1 MQWVKFLAGLALC
14 TNLPWALAQNNASQ
28 RTALIVGIGQYG
40 SPDIPSLK
48 GVVHDLDS
56 ARKMAL
62 AMGIDDKN
70 ITVLR
75 DGTATKANILTQF
88 KRLSD
93 TTPEGAR
100 AFIYFSGHGTRW
112 QDMQDGGCVEGL
124 LTYDGQTLT
133 HKEIAQATDK
143 LSQKADKVIALFDA
157 CHSGGVTNTGTRGM
171 TAPLSA
177 PLFAPKFFLKAGAGQ
192 DMCSQ
197 PSNMVSRSLF
207 GEATRL
213 NALAENFVQITSS
226 RPDEVSFDEPGKG
239 GLATQGI
246 RDCLLGQAKDLDG
259 SGAVSMTEIQICAQN
274 TINAKLKNVAGLMPH
289 HVSVRGSRNLIPVAV
304 VKPPPEP
311 EKPVA
316 IALAPVAPA
325 PTPFIPAP
333 SLAPVPAPA
342 PAPVKP
348 APTAEPAK
356 PTAVK
361 PPPAAPAPA
370 VAWVDEPLEEPRI
383 VDTPAT
389 PWSVSVATLRD
400 VEQQKN
406 PRRKLD
412 VQLNKSRLQIG
423 QDTLDLTI
431 KSSHD
436 GYVYL
441 VLLGS
446 DAQSF
451 YVLFPNGLDKANRIK
466 ANQALRL
473 PKPDWQVKAA
483 GPAGTDQLLVIVS
496 DTPRQMDSLTLAE
509 PTSAAPF
516 TYSLNTLQG
525 RTALIRYLT
534 GANTRARSESFGAK
548 LLSIQEVL

>member
-1 MQWVKFLAGLALC
+1 MLWVKFLAGLALC
-14 TNLPWALAQNNASQ
+14 ANLPWALAQNNASQ

-40 SPDIPSLK
+40 SPDIPSLS

-62 AMGIDDKN
+62 AMGIEEKN

-75 DGTATKANILTQF
+75 DASATKANILSQF

-93 TTPEGAR
+93 NTPEGAR

-112 QDMQDGGCVEGL
+112 QDPQAGGCVEGL

-133 HKEIAQATDK
+133 HKEIAQSTDK

-157 CHSGGVTNTGTRGM
+157 CHSGGVTSAGTRGM
-171 TAPLSA
+171 SAPLSA

-246 RDCLLGQAKDLDG
+246 RDCLLGQAKDIDG

-274 TINAKLKNVAGLMPH
+274 TINAKLKNVAGLTPH
-289 HVSVRGSRNLIPVAV
+289 HVSVRGARNLIPVAV
-304 VKPPPEP
+304 AKPPPEP
-311 EKPVA
+311 EKPLT
-316 IALAPVAPA
+316 IALAPVAQA
-325 PTPFIPAP
+325 PTTSTPP
-333 SLAPVPAPA
+333 PA

-348 APTAEPAK
+348 APASEPAK

-361 PPPAAPAPA
+361 PPPATPAPV

-383 VDTPAT
+383 AETPST

-406 PRRKLD
+406 PRRKVD
-412 VQLNKSRLQIG
+412 VQLSKSSLQIG
-423 QDTLDLTI
+423 KDALDLTI

-496 DTPRQMDSLTLAE
+496 DTPRQMDNLTLAE

-516 TYSLNTLQG
+516 TYSLNNLQG
-525 RTALIRYLT
+525 RSALIRYLT
-534 GANTRARSESFGAK
+534 GANNNARSESFGAK

>member
-1 MQWVKFLAGLALC
+1 MLWVKFLAGFALC
-14 TNLPWALAQNNASQ
+14 ANLPWALAQNNASQ

-40 SPDIPSLK
+40 SPDIPSLS
-48 GVVHDLDS
+48 GVVYDLDS

-62 AMGIDDKN
+62 AMGIDEKN

-75 DGTATKANILTQF
+75 DASATKANILSQF

-93 TTPEGAR
+93 NTPEGAR

-112 QDMQDGGCVEGL
+112 QDPQAGGCVEGL

-133 HKEIAQATDK
+133 HKEIAQSTDK

-157 CHSGGVTNTGTRGM
+157 CHSGGVTSAGTRGM
-171 TAPLSA
+171 SA

-246 RDCLLGQAKDLDG
+246 RDCLLGQAKDIDG

-274 TINAKLKNVAGLMPH
+274 TINAKLKNVAGLTPH
-289 HVSVRGSRNLIPVAV
+289 HVSVRGARNLIPVAV
-304 VKPPPEP
+304 AKPPPEP
-311 EKPVA
+311 EKPLT
-316 IALAPVAPA
+316 IALAP
-325 PTPFIPAP
+325 
-333 SLAPVPAPA
+333 LAQAPA
-342 PAPVKP
+342 PA
-348 APTAEPAK
+348 AEPAK

-361 PPPAAPAPA
+361 PPPATPAPV

-383 VDTPAT
+383 AETPST

-406 PRRKLD
+406 PRRKVD
-412 VQLNKSRLQIG
+412 VQLSKSSLQIG
-423 QDTLDLTI
+423 KDALDLTI

-516 TYSLNTLQG
+516 TYSLNNLQG
-525 RTALIRYLT
+525 RSALIRYLT

>member
-1 MQWVKFLAGLALC
+1 MLWVKFLAGLALC
-14 TNLPWALAQNNASQ
+14 ANLPWALAQNNASQ

-40 SPDIPSLK
+40 SPDIPSLS

-62 AMGIDDKN
+62 AMGIEEKN

-75 DGTATKANILTQF
+75 DASATKANILSQF

-93 TTPEGAR
+93 NTPEGAR

-112 QDMQDGGCVEGL
+112 QDPQAGGCVEGL

-133 HKEIAQATDK
+133 HKEIAQSTDK

-157 CHSGGVTNTGTRGM
+157 CHSGGVTSAGTRGM
-171 TAPLSA
+171 SAPLSA

-197 PSNMVSRSLF
+197 PSNLVSRSLF

-274 TINAKLKNVAGLMPH
+274 TINAKLKNVAGLTPH
-289 HVSVRGSRNLIPVAV
+289 HVSVRGARNLIPVAV
-304 VKPPPEP
+304 AKPPPEP
-311 EKPVA
+311 EKPLT
-316 IALAPVAPA
+316 IALAPVAQA
-325 PTPFIPAP
+325 PTTSTPP
-333 SLAPVPAPA
+333 PA

-348 APTAEPAK
+348 APASEPAK

-361 PPPAAPAPA
+361 PPPATPAPV

-383 VDTPAT
+383 AETPST

-406 PRRKLD
+406 PRRKVD
-412 VQLNKSRLQIG
+412 VQLSKSSLQIG
-423 QDTLDLTI
+423 KDALDLTI

-496 DTPRQMDSLTLAE
+496 DTPRQMDNLTLAE

-516 TYSLNTLQG
+516 TYSLNNLQG
-525 RTALIRYLT
+525 RSALIRYLT
-534 GANTRARSESFGAK
+534 GANNNARSESFGAK

>member
-1 MQWVKFLAGLALC
+1 MLWVKFLAGLALC
-14 TNLPWALAQNNASQ
+14 ANLPWALAQNNASQ

-40 SPDIPSLK
+40 SPDIPSLS

-62 AMGIDDKN
+62 AMGIEEKN

-75 DGTATKANILTQF
+75 DASATKANILSQF

-93 TTPEGAR
+93 NTPEGAR

-112 QDMQDGGCVEGL
+112 QDPQAGGCVEGL

-133 HKEIAQATDK
+133 HKEIAQSTDK

-157 CHSGGVTNTGTRGM
+157 CHSGGVTSAGTRGM
-171 TAPLSA
+171 SAPLSA

-274 TINAKLKNVAGLMPH
+274 TINAKLKNVAGLTPH
-289 HVSVRGSRNLIPVAV
+289 HVSVRGARNLIPVAV
-304 VKPPPEP
+304 AKPPPEP
-311 EKPVA
+311 EKPLT
-316 IALAPVAPA
+316 IALAPVAQA
-325 PTPFIPAP
+325 PTTSTPP
-333 SLAPVPAPA
+333 PA

-348 APTAEPAK
+348 APASEPAK

-361 PPPAAPAPA
+361 PPPATPTPV

-383 VDTPAT
+383 AETPST

-406 PRRKLD
+406 PRRKVD
-412 VQLNKSRLQIG
+412 VQLSKSSLQIG
-423 QDTLDLTI
+423 KDALDLTI

-496 DTPRQMDSLTLAE
+496 DTPRQMDNLTLAE

-516 TYSLNTLQG
+516 TYSLNNLQG
-525 RTALIRYLT
+525 RSALIRYLT
-534 GANTRARSESFGAK
+534 GANNNARSESFGAK

>member
-1 MQWVKFLAGLALC
+1 MSWVKLLAGFALC
-14 TNLPWALAQNNASQ
+14 ANLPWALAQNNASQ

-40 SPDIPSLK
+40 SYDIPSLS
-48 GVVHDLDS
+48 GVVHDFDS

-62 AMGIDDKN
+62 AMGIDEKN

-75 DGTATKANILTQF
+75 DAAATKANILSQF

-93 TTPEGAR
+93 ITPEGAR

-112 QDMQDGGCVEGL
+112 QDPQAGGCVEGL

-157 CHSGGVTNTGTRGM
+157 CHSGGVTNAGTRSM

-246 RDCLLGQAKDLDG
+246 RDCLLGKAKDLDG

-274 TINAKLKNVAGLMPH
+274 TINAKLKNVAGLTPH
-289 HVSVRGSRNLIPVAV
+289 HVSVRGARNLIPVAV

-316 IALAPVAPA
+316 ISLALVAPA
-325 PTPFIPAP
+325 ATPFT
-333 SLAPVPAPA
+333 PAPA
-342 PAPVKP
+342 PLPALSPVKP
-348 APTAEPAK
+348 APSAEPPK
-356 PTAVK
+356 PTALK
-361 PPPAAPAPA
+361 PPPAPPAPV
-370 VAWVDEPLEEPRI
+370 VAWVDEPLEEPRMTET
-383 VDTPAT
+383 DAT

-412 VQLNKSRLQIG
+412 VQLSKSRLQIG
-423 QDTLDLTI
+423 KDTLDLTI

-466 ANQALRL
+466 ANQTLRL

-516 TYSLNTLQG
+516 TYSLNNLQG

>member
-1 MQWVKFLAGLALC
+1 MSWVKLLAGFALC
-14 TNLPWALAQNNASQ
+14 ANLPWALAQNNASQ

-40 SPDIPSLK
+40 SPDIPSLS
-48 GVVHDLDS
+48 GVVHDFDS

-62 AMGIDDKN
+62 AMGIDEKN

-75 DGTATKANILTQF
+75 DAAATKANILSQF

-93 TTPEGAR
+93 ITPEGAR

-112 QDMQDGGCVEGL
+112 QDPQAGGCVEGL

-157 CHSGGVTNTGTRGM
+157 CHSGGVTNAGTRSM

-246 RDCLLGQAKDLDG
+246 RDCLLGKAKDLDG

-274 TINAKLKNVAGLMPH
+274 TINAKLKNVAGLTPH
-289 HVSVRGSRNLIPVAV
+289 HVSVRGARNLIPVAV

-316 IALAPVAPA
+316 ISLALVAPA
-325 PTPFIPAP
+325 ATPFT
-333 SLAPVPAPA
+333 PAPA
-342 PAPVKP
+342 PLPALSPVKP
-348 APTAEPAK
+348 APSAQPPK
-356 PTAVK
+356 PTALK
-361 PPPAAPAPA
+361 PPPAPPAPV
-370 VAWVDEPLEEPRI
+370 VAWVDEPLEEPRMTET
-383 VDTPAT
+383 DAT

-412 VQLNKSRLQIG
+412 VQLSKSRLQIG
-423 QDTLDLTI
+423 KDTLDLSI

-466 ANQALRL
+466 ANQTLRL

-516 TYSLNTLQG
+516 TYSLNNLQG

>member
-1 MQWVKFLAGLALC
+1 
-14 TNLPWALAQNNASQ
+14 
-28 RTALIVGIGQYG
+28 
-40 SPDIPSLK
+40 
-48 GVVHDLDS
+48 
-56 ARKMAL
+56 
-62 AMGIDDKN
+62 
-70 ITVLR
+70 
-75 DGTATKANILTQF
+75 
-88 KRLSD
+88 
-93 TTPEGAR
+93 
-100 AFIYFSGHGTRW
+100 
-112 QDMQDGGCVEGL
+112 
-124 LTYDGQTLT
+124 
-133 HKEIAQATDK
+133 
-143 LSQKADKVIALFDA
+143 
-157 CHSGGVTNTGTRGM
+157 
-171 TAPLSA
+171 
-177 PLFAPKFFLKAGAGQ
+177 
-192 DMCSQ
+192 
-197 PSNMVSRSLF
+197 MVSRSLF

-246 RDCLLGQAKDLDG
+246 RDCLLGKAKDLDG

-274 TINAKLKNVAGLMPH
+274 TIDAKLKNVAGLTPH
-289 HVSVRGSRNLIPVAV
+289 HVSVRGARNLIPVAV

-316 IALAPVAPA
+316 I
-325 PTPFIPAP
+325 
-333 SLAPVPAPA
+333 SL
-342 PAPVKP
+342 APVKP
-348 APTAEPAK
+348 APSAEPPK
-356 PTAVK
+356 PTALK
-361 PPPAAPAPA
+361 PPPPAPV

-383 VDTPAT
+383 AETEAT
-389 PWSVSVATLRD
+389 PWSVSLATLRD

-412 VQLNKSRLQIG
+412 VQLSKSRLQIG
-423 QDTLDLTI
+423 KDTLDLTI

-516 TYSLNTLQG
+516 TYSLTNLQG

>member
-1 MQWVKFLAGLALC
+1 MLWVKLLAGLALC
-14 TNLPWALAQNNASQ
+14 ANLPWAWAQNNASQ

-40 SPDIPSLK
+40 SPDIPSLS

-62 AMGIDDKN
+62 AMGIDEKN

-75 DGTATKANILTQF
+75 DGAATKANILSQF

-93 TTPEGAR
+93 NTPEGAR

-112 QDMQDGGCVEGL
+112 QDSQAGGCVEGL

-133 HKEIAQATDK
+133 HKEIAQSTDK

-157 CHSGGVTNTGTRGM
+157 CHSGGVTNAGTRGM
-171 TAPLSA
+171 SA
-177 PLFAPKFFLKAGAGQ
+177 PLFAPKFFLKAGVGH

-274 TINAKLKNVAGLMPH
+274 TINAKLKNVAGLTPH
-289 HVSVRGSRNLIPVAV
+289 HVSVRGARNLIPVAV
-304 VKPPPEP
+304 AKPPPEP
-311 EKPVA
+311 EKLLT
-316 IALAPVAPA
+316 IALAPVAQA
-325 PTPFIPAP
+325 PTQSTPVPVP
-333 SLAPVPAPA
+333 VPVPVPAPA
-342 PAPVKP
+342 PFKP
-348 APTAEPAK
+348 APAAETAK

-361 PPPAAPAPA
+361 PPPAAPAPL

-383 VDTPAT
+383 AETAAT

-412 VQLNKSRLQIG
+412 VQLSKSRLQIG
-423 QDTLDLTI
+423 KDALELTI

-516 TYSLNTLQG
+516 TYSLNNLQG
-525 RTALIRYLT
+525 RSALIRYLT
-534 GANTRARSESFGAK
+534 GANTSARSESFGAK

>member
-1 MQWVKFLAGLALC
+1 MSWVKLLAGFALC
-14 TNLPWALAQNNASQ
+14 ANLPWALAQNNASQ

-40 SPDIPSLK
+40 SPDIPSLS
-48 GVVHDLDS
+48 GVVHDFDS

-62 AMGIDDKN
+62 AMGIDEKN

-75 DGTATKANILTQF
+75 DAAATKANILSQF

-93 TTPEGAR
+93 ITPEGAR

-112 QDMQDGGCVEGL
+112 QDPQAGGCVEGL

-157 CHSGGVTNTGTRGM
+157 CHSGGVTNAGTRSM

-246 RDCLLGQAKDLDG
+246 RDCLLGKAKDLDG

-274 TINAKLKNVAGLMPH
+274 TINAKLKNVAGLTPH
-289 HVSVRGSRNLIPVAV
+289 HVSVRGARNLIPVAV

-316 IALAPVAPA
+316 ISLALVAPA
-325 PTPFIPAP
+325 ATPFT
-333 SLAPVPAPA
+333 PAPA
-342 PAPVKP
+342 PLPALSPVKP
-348 APTAEPAK
+348 APSAQPPK
-356 PTAVK
+356 PTALK
-361 PPPAAPAPA
+361 PPPAPPAPV
-370 VAWVDEPLEEPRI
+370 VAWVDEPLEEPRMTET
-383 VDTPAT
+383 DAT
-389 PWSVSVATLRD
+389 PWSVSVATFLD

-412 VQLNKSRLQIG
+412 VQLSKSRLQIG
-423 QDTLDLTI
+423 KDTLDLSI

-466 ANQALRL
+466 ANQTLRL

-516 TYSLNTLQG
+516 TYSLNNLQG

>member
-1 MQWVKFLAGLALC
+1 MLWVKFLAGLALC
-14 TNLPWALAQNNASQ
+14 ANLPWALAQNNASQ

-40 SPDIPSLK
+40 SPDIPLLS
-48 GVVHDLDS
+48 GVVHDFDS

-62 AMGIDDKN
+62 AMGIDEKN

-75 DGTATKANILTQF
+75 DGAATKANILSQF

-112 QDMQDGGCVEGL
+112 HDPQAGGCVEGL

-143 LSQKADKVIALFDA
+143 LSQKADKVISLFDA
-157 CHSGGVTNTGTRGM
+157 CHSGGVTLAGTRSM

-246 RDCLLGQAKDLDG
+246 RDCLLGKAKDLDG

-274 TINAKLKNVAGLMPH
+274 TIDAKLKNVAGLTPH
-289 HVSVRGSRNLIPVAV
+289 HVSVRGARNLIPVAV

-316 IALAPVAPA
+316 I
-325 PTPFIPAP
+325 
-333 SLAPVPAPA
+333 SL
-342 PAPVKP
+342 APVKP
-348 APTAEPAK
+348 APSAEPPK
-356 PTAVK
+356 PTALK
-361 PPPAAPAPA
+361 PPPPAPV

-383 VDTPAT
+383 VETDAT

-406 PRRKLD
+406 PRRKVD
-412 VQLNKSRLQIG
+412 VQLSKSRLQIG
-423 QDTLDLTI
+423 KDTLDLTI

-516 TYSLNTLQG
+516 TYSLTNLQG

>member
-1 MQWVKFLAGLALC
+1 MSWVKLLAGFALC
-14 TNLPWALAQNNASQ
+14 ANLPWALAQNNASQ

-40 SPDIPSLK
+40 SPDIPSLS
-48 GVVHDLDS
+48 GVVHDFDS

-62 AMGIDDKN
+62 AMGIDEKN

-75 DGTATKANILTQF
+75 DAAATKANILSQF

-93 TTPEGAR
+93 ITPEGAR

-112 QDMQDGGCVEGL
+112 QDPQAGGCVEGL

-157 CHSGGVTNTGTRGM
+157 CHSGGVPNAGTRSLP
-171 TAPLSA
+171 APLSA

-246 RDCLLGQAKDLDG
+246 RDCLLGKAKDLDG

-274 TINAKLKNVAGLMPH
+274 TINAKLKNVAGLTPH
-289 HVSVRGSRNLIPVAV
+289 HVSVRGARNLIPVAV

-316 IALAPVAPA
+316 ISLALVAPA
-325 PTPFIPAP
+325 ATPFT
-333 SLAPVPAPA
+333 PAPA
-342 PAPVKP
+342 PLPALSPVKP
-348 APTAEPAK
+348 APSAEPPK
-356 PTAVK
+356 PTALK
-361 PPPAAPAPA
+361 PPPAPPAPV
-370 VAWVDEPLEEPRI
+370 VAWVDEPLEEPRMTET
-383 VDTPAT
+383 DAT

-412 VQLNKSRLQIG
+412 VQLSKSRLQIG
-423 QDTLDLTI
+423 KDTLDLTI

-466 ANQALRL
+466 ANQTLRL

-516 TYSLNTLQG
+516 TYSLNNLQG

>member
-1 MQWVKFLAGLALC
+1 MLWVKFLAGLALC
-14 TNLPWALAQNNASQ
+14 ANLPWALAQNNASQ

-40 SPDIPSLK
+40 SPDIPSLS

-62 AMGIDDKN
+62 AMGIEEKN

-75 DGTATKANILTQF
+75 DASATKANILSQF

-93 TTPEGAR
+93 NTPEGAR

-112 QDMQDGGCVEGL
+112 QDPQAGGCVEGL

-133 HKEIAQATDK
+133 HKEIAQSTDK

-157 CHSGGVTNTGTRGM
+157 CHSGGVTSAGTRGM
-171 TAPLSA
+171 SAPLSA

-274 TINAKLKNVAGLMPH
+274 TINAKLKNVAGLTPH
-289 HVSVRGSRNLIPVAV
+289 HVSVRGARNLIPVAV
-304 VKPPPEP
+304 AKPPPEP
-311 EKPVA
+311 EKPLT
-316 IALAPVAPA
+316 IALAPVAQA
-325 PTPFIPAP
+325 PTTSTPP
-333 SLAPVPAPA
+333 PA

-348 APTAEPAK
+348 APASEPAK

-361 PPPAAPAPA
+361 PPPATPAPV

-383 VDTPAT
+383 AETPST

-406 PRRKLD
+406 PRRKVD
-412 VQLNKSRLQIG
+412 VQLSKSSLQIG
-423 QDTLDLTI
+423 KDALDLTI

-483 GPAGTDQLLVIVS
+483 GPAGTDKLLVIVS
-496 DTPRQMDSLTLAE
+496 DTPRQMDNLTLAE

-516 TYSLNTLQG
+516 TYSLNNLQG
-525 RTALIRYLT
+525 RSALIRYLT
-534 GANTRARSESFGAK
+534 GANNNARSESFGAK

>member
-1 MQWVKFLAGLALC
+1 MLWVKFLAGFALC
-14 TNLPWALAQNNASQ
+14 ANLPWALAQNNASQ

-40 SPDIPSLK
+40 SPDIPSLS
-48 GVVHDLDS
+48 GVVYDLDS

-62 AMGIDDKN
+62 AMGIDEKN

-75 DGTATKANILTQF
+75 DASATKANILSQF

-93 TTPEGAR
+93 NTPEGAR

-112 QDMQDGGCVEGL
+112 QDPQAGGCVEGL

-133 HKEIAQATDK
+133 HKEIAQSTDK

-157 CHSGGVTNTGTRGM
+157 CHSGGVTSAGTRGM
-171 TAPLSA
+171 SAPLSA

-274 TINAKLKNVAGLMPH
+274 TINAKLKNVAGLTPH
-289 HVSVRGSRNLIPVAV
+289 HVSVRGARNLIPVAV
-304 VKPPPEP
+304 AKPPPEP
-311 EKPVA
+311 EKPLT
-316 IALAPVAPA
+316 IALAPVAQA
-325 PTPFIPAP
+325 PTTSTP
-333 SLAPVPAPA
+333 SPAPA

-348 APTAEPAK
+348 APASEPAK

-361 PPPAAPAPA
+361 PPPATPAPV
-370 VAWVDEPLEEPRI
+370 VAWEDEPLEEPRI
-383 VDTPAT
+383 AETPST

-406 PRRKLD
+406 PRRKVD
-412 VQLNKSRLQIG
+412 VQLSKSSLQIG
-423 QDTLDLTI
+423 KDALDLTI

-483 GPAGTDQLLVIVS
+483 GPAGTDKLLVIVS
-496 DTPRQMDSLTLAE
+496 DTPRQMDNLTLAE

-516 TYSLNTLQG
+516 TYSLNNLQG
-525 RTALIRYLT
+525 RSALIRYLT
-534 GANTRARSESFGAK
+534 GANNNARSESFGAK

>member
-1 MQWVKFLAGLALC
+1 MLWVKFLAGLALC
-14 TNLPWALAQNNASQ
+14 ANLPWALAQNNASQ

-40 SPDIPSLK
+40 SPDIPSLS

-62 AMGIDDKN
+62 AMGIEEKN

-75 DGTATKANILTQF
+75 DASATKANILSQF

-93 TTPEGAR
+93 NTPEGAR

-112 QDMQDGGCVEGL
+112 QDPQAGGCVEGL

-133 HKEIAQATDK
+133 HKEIAQSTDK

-157 CHSGGVTNTGTRGM
+157 CHSGGVTSAGTRGM
-171 TAPLSA
+171 SAPFSA

-274 TINAKLKNVAGLMPH
+274 TINAKLKNVAGLTPH
-289 HVSVRGSRNLIPVAV
+289 HVSVRGARNLIPVAV
-304 VKPPPEP
+304 AKPPPEP
-311 EKPVA
+311 EKPLT
-316 IALAPVAPA
+316 IALAPVAQA
-325 PTPFIPAP
+325 PTTSTPP
-333 SLAPVPAPA
+333 PA

-348 APTAEPAK
+348 APASEPAK

-361 PPPAAPAPA
+361 PPPATPAPV
-370 VAWVDEPLEEPRI
+370 VAWEDEPLEEPRI
-383 VDTPAT
+383 AETPST

-406 PRRKLD
+406 PRRKVD
-412 VQLNKSRLQIG
+412 VQLSKSSLQIG
-423 QDTLDLTI
+423 KDALDLTI

-496 DTPRQMDSLTLAE
+496 DTPRQMDNLTLAE

-516 TYSLNTLQG
+516 TYSLNNLQG
-525 RTALIRYLT
+525 RSALIRYLT
-534 GANTRARSESFGAK
+534 GANNNARSESFGAK

>member
-1 MQWVKFLAGLALC
+1 MRWVKLMAGLVLC
-14 TNLPWALAQNNASQ
+14 IHLPWAWAQNSGSQ

-40 SPDIPSLK
+40 SPNIPSLS
-48 GVVHDLDS
+48 GVVFDMDS
-56 ARKMAL
+56 ARQMAM
-62 AMGIDDKN
+62 AMGIEAKN
-70 ITVLR
+70 SRVLR
-75 DGTATKANILTQF
+75 DGAATKANILSQF
-88 KRLSD
+88 KKLSD
-93 TTPEGAR
+93 NTPEGAR

-112 QDMQDGGCVEGL
+112 QDPQAGGCVEGL

-157 CHSGGVTNTGTRGM
+157 CHSGGVTQAGTRGLN
-171 TAPLSA
+171 TALST

-192 DMCSQ
+192 DICSQ
-197 PSNMVSRSLF
+197 PSNMVSRSLL

-259 SGAVSMTEIQICAQN
+259 SGAVSLTEIQICAQES
-274 TINAKLKNVAGLMPH
+274 INAKLANVPNLKPH
-289 HVSVRGSRNLIPVAV
+289 HVHVLGTRNLIPVAV
-304 VKPPPEP
+304 VKPPPAP
-311 EKPVA
+311 EKPVT
-316 IALAPVAPA
+316 IAMAPVM
-325 PTPFIPAP
+325 PTPTPTPTPA
-333 SLAPVPAPA
+333 PAPA

-348 APTAEPAK
+348 APLT
-356 PTAVK
+356 
-361 PPPAAPAPA
+361 
-370 VAWVDEPLEEPRI
+370 AWVDEPLQEPRI
-383 VDTPAT
+383 TETPST
-389 PWSVSVATLRD
+389 PWSVSAATLRD

-406 PRRKLD
+406 PRRKVD
-412 VQLNKSRLQIG
+412 VQLNKSSLQIG
-423 QDTLDLTI
+423 KDALDLTI
-431 KSSHD
+431 TSSHD

-451 YVLFPNGLDKANRIK
+451 YVLFPNGLDAANRIK
-466 ANQALRL
+466 ANQPLRL

-496 DTPRQMDSLTLAE
+496 DTPRQLDRLTLAE

-516 TYSLNTLQG
+516 TYSLNNLQG
-525 RTALIRYLT
+525 RSALIQYLT
-534 GANTRARSESFGAK
+534 GGNSHNRSESFGAQ
-548 LLSIQEVL
+548 LLSVQEVL

>member
-1 MQWVKFLAGLALC
+1 MLWVKFLAGLALC
-14 TNLPWALAQNNASQ
+14 ANLPWALAQNNASQ

-40 SPDIPSLK
+40 SPDIPSLS

-62 AMGIDDKN
+62 AMGIEEKN

-75 DGTATKANILTQF
+75 DASATKANILSQF

-93 TTPEGAR
+93 NTPEGAR

-112 QDMQDGGCVEGL
+112 QDPQAGGCVEGL

-133 HKEIAQATDK
+133 HKEIAQSTDK

-157 CHSGGVTNTGTRGM
+157 CHSGGVTSAGTRGM
-171 TAPLSA
+171 SAPLSA

-274 TINAKLKNVAGLMPH
+274 SINAKLKNVAGLTPH
-289 HVSVRGSRNLIPVAV
+289 HVSVRGARNLIPVAV
-304 VKPPPEP
+304 AKPPPEP
-311 EKPVA
+311 EKPLT
-316 IALAPVAPA
+316 IALAPVAQA
-325 PTPFIPAP
+325 PTTSTPP
-333 SLAPVPAPA
+333 PA

-348 APTAEPAK
+348 APASEPAK

-361 PPPAAPAPA
+361 PPPATPAPV

-383 VDTPAT
+383 AETPST

-406 PRRKLD
+406 PRRKVD
-412 VQLNKSRLQIG
+412 VQLSKSSLQIG
-423 QDTLDLTI
+423 KDALDLTI

-496 DTPRQMDSLTLAE
+496 DTPRQMDNLTLAE

-516 TYSLNTLQG
+516 TYSLTNLQG
-525 RTALIRYLT
+525 RSALIRYLT
-534 GANTRARSESFGAK
+534 GANTSARSESFGAK

>member
-1 MQWVKFLAGLALC
+1 MSVLKFLFGLFLLAQLVGVH
-14 TNLPWALAQNNASQ
+14 AQNNASQ

-40 SPDIPSLK
+40 SADIPSLS
-48 GVVHDLDS
+48 GVVFDMDS
-56 ARKMAL
+56 ARQMAL
-62 AMGIDDKN
+62 AMGIEPRN
-70 ITVLR
+70 ITTLR
-75 DGTATKANILTQF
+75 DSAATKANILTQF

-93 TTPEGAR
+93 NTPEGAR

-112 QDMQDGGCVEGL
+112 QDPQAGGCVEGL

-133 HKEIAQATDK
+133 HKEIAQSTDR
-143 LSQKADKVIALFDA
+143 LSQKADKVITLFDA
-157 CHSGGVTNTGTRGM
+157 CHSGGVTQAGTRGM
-171 TAPLSA
+171 SA
-177 PLFAPKFFLKAGAGQ
+177 PLFAPKFFLKAGAGM

-197 PSNMVSRSLF
+197 PSNMVSRSLL

-246 RDCLLGQAKDLDG
+246 RDCLLGQAKDLDA
-259 SGAVSMTEIQICAQN
+259 SGAVSITEIQMCAQQ
-274 TINAKLKNVAGLMPH
+274 TINAKLKNVPGLTPH
-289 HVSVRGSRNLIPVAV
+289 HVSVRGARNLIPVAV
-304 VKPPPEP
+304 AKPPPEP
-311 EKPVA
+311 EKPVT
-316 IALAPVAPA
+316 IALAPV
-325 PTPFIPAP
+325 
-333 SLAPVPAPA
+333 VP

-348 APTAEPAK
+348 APVSPPPETAPAAPVKPPAPAKPTPAPEPAK
-356 PTAVK
+356 PTASK
-361 PPPAAPAPA
+361 PPPSA
-370 VAWVDEPLEEPRI
+370 AWVDEPLQEPQI
-383 VDTPAT
+383 VEAPVT
-389 PWSVSVATLRD
+389 PWSVSAATLRE

-406 PRRKLD
+406 PRRKVD
-412 VQLNKSRLQIG
+412 VQVSKNSLRIG
-423 QDTLDLTI
+423 QDALDLTI

-446 DAQSF
+446 DAKSF
-451 YVLFPNGLDKANRIK
+451 YLLFPNGLDKDNRIK
-466 ANQALRL
+466 ANQAMRL

-496 DTPRQMDSLTLAE
+496 DTPRQMDNLSLAE

-525 RTALIRYLT
+525 RSALIRYLT
-534 GANTRARSESFGAK
+534 GGNSTARSESFGAK

>member
-1 MQWVKFLAGLALC
+1 MLWVKFLAGLALC
-14 TNLPWALAQNNASQ
+14 ANLPWALAQNNASQ

-40 SPDIPSLK
+40 SPDIPSLS

-62 AMGIDDKN
+62 AMGIEEKN

-75 DGTATKANILTQF
+75 DASATKANILSQF

-93 TTPEGAR
+93 NTPEGAR

-112 QDMQDGGCVEGL
+112 QDPQAGGCVEGL

-133 HKEIAQATDK
+133 HKEIAQSTDK

-157 CHSGGVTNTGTRGM
+157 CHSGGVTSAGTRGM
-171 TAPLSA
+171 SAPLSA

-274 TINAKLKNVAGLMPH
+274 TINAKLKNVAGLTPH
-289 HVSVRGSRNLIPVAV
+289 HVSVRGARNLIPVAV
-304 VKPPPEP
+304 AKPPPEP
-311 EKPVA
+311 EKPLT
-316 IALAPVAPA
+316 IALAPVAQA
-325 PTPFIPAP
+325 PTTSTPP
-333 SLAPVPAPA
+333 PA

-348 APTAEPAK
+348 APASEPAK

-361 PPPAAPAPA
+361 PPPATPAPV

-383 VDTPAT
+383 AETPST

-406 PRRKLD
+406 PRRKVD
-412 VQLNKSRLQIG
+412 VQLSKSSLQIG
-423 QDTLDLTI
+423 KDALDLTI

-496 DTPRQMDSLTLAE
+496 DTPRQMDNLTLAE

-516 TYSLNTLQG
+516 TYSLNNLQG
-525 RTALIRYLT
+525 RSALIRYLT
-534 GANTRARSESFGAK
+534 GANNNARSESFGAK

>member
-1 MQWVKFLAGLALC
+1 MLWVKFLAGLALC
-14 TNLPWALAQNNASQ
+14 ANLPWALAQNNASQ

-40 SPDIPSLK
+40 SPDIPSLS

-62 AMGIDDKN
+62 AMGIEEKN

-75 DGTATKANILTQF
+75 DASATKANILSQF

-93 TTPEGAR
+93 NTPEGAR

-112 QDMQDGGCVEGL
+112 QDPQAGGCVEGL

-133 HKEIAQATDK
+133 HKEIAQSTDK

-157 CHSGGVTNTGTRGM
+157 CHSGGVTSAGTRGM
-171 TAPLSA
+171 SAPLSA

-274 TINAKLKNVAGLMPH
+274 TINAKLKNVAGLTPH
-289 HVSVRGSRNLIPVAV
+289 HVSVRGARNLIPVAV
-304 VKPPPEP
+304 AKPPPEP
-311 EKPVA
+311 EKPLT
-316 IALAPVAPA
+316 IALAPVAQA
-325 PTPFIPAP
+325 PTTSTPP
-333 SLAPVPAPA
+333 PA

-348 APTAEPAK
+348 APASEPAK

-361 PPPAAPAPA
+361 PPPATPAPV

-383 VDTPAT
+383 AETPST

-406 PRRKLD
+406 PRRKVD
-412 VQLNKSRLQIG
+412 VQLSKSSLQIG
-423 QDTLDLTI
+423 KDALDLTI

-496 DTPRQMDSLTLAE
+496 DTPRQMDNLTLAE

-516 TYSLNTLQG
+516 TYSLNNLQG
-525 RTALIRYLT
+525 RSALIRYLT
-534 GANTRARSESFGAK
+534 GANTSARSESFGAK

>member
-1 MQWVKFLAGLALC
+1 MLWVKFLAGLALC
-14 TNLPWALAQNNASQ
+14 ANLPWALAQNNASQ

-40 SPDIPSLK
+40 SPEIPSLR
-48 GVVHDLDS
+48 GVVSDLDS

-62 AMGIDDKN
+62 AMGIGDKN

-75 DGTATKANILTQF
+75 DGAATKANILTQF
-88 KRLSD
+88 KRLSEI
-93 TTPEGAR
+93 TPEGAR

-112 QDMQDGGCVEGL
+112 QDPQDGACVEGL

-157 CHSGGVTNTGTRGM
+157 CHSGGVTNAGTRSM
-171 TAPLSA
+171 SA

-192 DMCSQ
+192 DLCSQ

-289 HVSVRGSRNLIPVAV
+289 HVSVRGARNLIPVAV

-311 EKPVA
+311 EKPFA

-333 SLAPVPAPA
+333 VPAPVPPL
-342 PAPVKP
+342 APVKP
-348 APTAEPAK
+348 APAAEPAK

-361 PPPAAPAPA
+361 PPPAAPA

-383 VDTPAT
+383 VDTPST

-406 PRRKLD
+406 PRRKVD
-412 VQLNKSRLQIG
+412 VQLSKSSLQIG
-423 QDTLDLTI
+423 KDALDLTI

-466 ANQALRL
+466 ANQPLRL

-496 DTPRQMDSLTLAE
+496 DTPRQLDSLTLAE

-548 LLSIQEVL
+548 LLSVQEVL

>member
-1 MQWVKFLAGLALC
+1 MLWVKLLAGLALC
-14 TNLPWALAQNNASQ
+14 ANLPWAWAQNNASQ

-40 SPDIPSLK
+40 SPDIPSLS

-62 AMGIDDKN
+62 AMGIDEKN

-75 DGTATKANILTQF
+75 DGAATKANILSQF

-93 TTPEGAR
+93 NTPEGAR

-112 QDMQDGGCVEGL
+112 QDSQAGGCVEGL
-124 LTYDGQTLT
+124 LTFDGQTLT
-133 HKEIAQATDK
+133 HKEIAQSTDK

-157 CHSGGVTNTGTRGM
+157 CHSGGVTNAGTRGM
-171 TAPLSA
+171 SA
-177 PLFAPKFFLKAGAGQ
+177 PLFAPKFFLKAGAGH

-274 TINAKLKNVAGLMPH
+274 TINAKLKNVAGLTPH
-289 HVSVRGSRNLIPVAV
+289 HVSVRGARNLIPVAV

-316 IALAPVAPA
+316 ISLAPVAPA
-325 PTPFIPAP
+325 PTPFT
-333 SLAPVPAPA
+333 PAPA
-342 PAPVKP
+342 PAPAPSPAPFKP
-348 APTAEPAK
+348 APAAETAK

-361 PPPAAPAPA
+361 PPPAAPAPV

-383 VDTPAT
+383 AETAAT

-412 VQLNKSRLQIG
+412 VQLSKSRLQIG
-423 QDTLDLTI
+423 KDALELTI

-516 TYSLNTLQG
+516 TYSLNNLQG
-525 RTALIRYLT
+525 RSALIRYLT
-534 GANTRARSESFGAK
+534 GANTNARSESFGAK

>member
-1 MQWVKFLAGLALC
+1 MFGLKFLTGLILC
-14 TNLPWALAQNNASQ
+14 AALPWAMAENTGTQ

-40 SPDIPSLK
+40 SPDIPSLS
-48 GVVHDLDS
+48 GVAYDMDS
-56 ARKMAL
+56 ARKIAQ
-62 AMGIDDKN
+62 AMGIEDRN
-70 ITVLR
+70 ITILR
-75 DGTATKANILTQF
+75 DGAATKANILTQF

-93 TTPEGAR
+93 NTPQGTR

-112 QDMQDGGCVEGL
+112 QDPQAGGCVEGL

-133 HKEIAQATDK
+133 HKEIAQSTDK

-157 CHSGGVTNTGTRGM
+157 CHSGGVTQAGTRGM
-171 TAPLSA
+171 SA
-177 PLFAPKFFLKAGAGQ
+177 PLFAPKFFLKSGAGQ

-246 RDCLLGQAKDLDG
+246 RDCLLGQAKDLDA
-259 SGAVSMTEIQICAQN
+259 SGAVSINEIQLCAQN
-274 TINAKLKNVAGLMPH
+274 AINTKLKNVAGLTPH
-289 HVSVRGSRNLIPVAV
+289 HVTVRGARNLIPVAV
-304 VKPPPEP
+304 AKPPPEP
-311 EKPVA
+311 EKPVT
-316 IALAPVAPA
+316 IALAPVVTTPAPVIAPA
-325 PTPFIPAP
+325 PQA
-333 SLAPVPAPA
+333 APVP
-342 PAPVKP
+342 V
-348 APTAEPAK
+348 
-356 PTAVK
+356 
-361 PPPAAPAPA
+361 
-370 VAWVDEPLEEPRI
+370 VAWVDEPLQEPQI
-383 VDTPAT
+383 VEAPMT
-389 PWSVSVATLRD
+389 PWSVSVLTLRE

-406 PRRKLD
+406 PRRKVD
-412 VQLNKSRLQIG
+412 VQVSKSSLRIG
-423 QDTLDLTI
+423 KDALDLTI

-451 YVLFPNGLDKANRIK
+451 YVLFPNGLDKENRIK
-466 ANQALRL
+466 ANQPLRL

-525 RTALIRYLT
+525 RSALIRYLT
-534 GANTRARSESFGAK
+534 GGNTSARSESFGAK
-548 LLSIQEVL
+548 LMSIQEVL

>member
-1 MQWVKFLAGLALC
+1 MLWVKLMAGLVLC
-14 TNLPWALAQNNASQ
+14 AHLPWSWAQNSGSQ

-40 SPDIPSLK
+40 SPDIPSLS
-48 GVVHDLDS
+48 GVVFDMDS
-56 ARKMAL
+56 ARQMAL
-62 AMGIDDKN
+62 AMGIEAKN
-70 ITVLR
+70 ISMLR
-75 DGTATKANILTQF
+75 DGAATKANILSQF
-88 KRLSD
+88 KKLSD
-93 TTPEGAR
+93 NTPEGAR

-112 QDMQDGGCVEGL
+112 QDPQAGGCVEGL

-157 CHSGGVTNTGTRGM
+157 CHSGGVTQAGTRGLN
-171 TAPLSA
+171 TALST

-192 DMCSQ
+192 DICSQ

-259 SGAVSMTEIQICAQN
+259 SGAVSMTEIQMCAQEI
-274 TINAKLKNVAGLMPH
+274 INAKLANSPNLKPH
-289 HVSVRGSRNLIPVAV
+289 HVHVLGTRNLIPVAV
-304 VKPPPEP
+304 AKPPPAP
-311 EKPVA
+311 EKPVT
-316 IALAPVAPA
+316 IAMAPVL
-325 PTPFIPAP
+325 PAP
-333 SLAPVPAPA
+333 SQSV
-342 PAPVKP
+342 
-348 APTAEPAK
+348 
-356 PTAVK
+356 AVK
-361 PPPAAPAPA
+361 PPQAAPAPLS
-370 VAWVDEPLEEPRI
+370 AWVDEPLEEPRI
-383 VDTPAT
+383 LETPST
-389 PWSVSVATLRD
+389 PWSVSAATLRD

-406 PRRKLD
+406 PRRKVD
-412 VQLNKSRLQIG
+412 VQLSKSSLQIG
-423 QDTLDLTI
+423 KDTLDLTI

-446 DAQSF
+446 DAKSF
-451 YVLFPNGLDKANRIK
+451 YLLFPNGLDKANRIQ
-466 ANQALRL
+466 ANQPMRL
-473 PKPDWQVKAA
+473 PKTDWQVKAA
-483 GPAGTDQLLVIVS
+483 GPSGTDQLLVIVS
-496 DTPRQMDSLTLAE
+496 DTPRQLDSLTLAE

-525 RTALIRYLT
+525 RSALIRYLT
-534 GANTRARSESFGAK
+534 GGNTNLRSESFGAK
-548 LLSIQEVL
+548 LLSVQEVL

>member
-1 MQWVKFLAGLALC
+1 MLWVKFLAGLALC
-14 TNLPWALAQNNASQ
+14 ANLPWALAQNNASQ

-40 SPDIPSLK
+40 SPDVPSLS

-62 AMGIDDKN
+62 AMGIEEKN

-75 DGTATKANILTQF
+75 DASATKANILSQF

-93 TTPEGAR
+93 NTPEGAR

-112 QDMQDGGCVEGL
+112 QDPQAGGCVEGL

-133 HKEIAQATDK
+133 HKEIAQSTDK

-157 CHSGGVTNTGTRGM
+157 CHSGGVTSAGTRGM
-171 TAPLSA
+171 SAPLSA

-274 TINAKLKNVAGLMPH
+274 TINAKLKNVAGLTPH
-289 HVSVRGSRNLIPVAV
+289 HVSVRGARNLIPVAV
-304 VKPPPEP
+304 AKPPPEP
-311 EKPVA
+311 EKPLT
-316 IALAPVAPA
+316 IALAPVAQA
-325 PTPFIPAP
+325 PTTSTPP
-333 SLAPVPAPA
+333 PA

-348 APTAEPAK
+348 APASEPAK

-361 PPPAAPAPA
+361 PPPATPAPV

-383 VDTPAT
+383 AETPST

-406 PRRKLD
+406 PRRKVD
-412 VQLNKSRLQIG
+412 VQLSKSSLQIG
-423 QDTLDLTI
+423 KDALDLTI

-483 GPAGTDQLLVIVS
+483 GPAGTDKLLVIVS
-496 DTPRQMDSLTLAE
+496 DTPRQMDNLTLAE

-516 TYSLNTLQG
+516 TYSLNNLQG
-525 RTALIRYLT
+525 RSALIRYLT
-534 GANTRARSESFGAK
+534 GANNNARSESFGAK